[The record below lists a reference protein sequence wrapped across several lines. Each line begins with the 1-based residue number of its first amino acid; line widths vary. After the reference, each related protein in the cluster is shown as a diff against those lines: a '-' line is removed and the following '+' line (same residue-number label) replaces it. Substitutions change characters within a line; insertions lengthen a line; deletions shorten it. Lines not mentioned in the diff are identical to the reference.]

1 MLKNLVSAVD
11 LKLRQHFHTGSPL
24 KESEAYRQFYP
35 SIDRAIHQLDE
46 DSKPKITVNLQSL
59 SQIREDSAT
68 TRDSLLTDEDRNN
81 DVIATATVET
91 LRATSQNGNT
101 NTIVENNV
109 ENDMRNIVESIE
121 ESVVNETLHATSLQP
136 TATNTTATN
145 TAAPQSA
152 ESIEIQIL
160 RALIS
165 DGDASTIIK
174 ANHLMPSIAAER
186 INEMF
191 YDQFADNIVDC
202 DGAKIWII
210 DDYKDDIK
218 I

>member
-1 MLKNLVSAVD
+1 
-11 LKLRQHFHTGSPL
+11 L

-59 SQIREDSAT
+59 SQIREDSDT
-68 TRDSLLTDEDRNN
+68 TRDSLLTDEDRDNG
-81 DVIATATVET
+81 IATATVET
-91 LRATSQNGNT
+91 LRATSQNGNQF
-101 NTIVENNV
+101 VENNMG
-109 ENDMRNIVESIE
+109 NDMRNIVKSIA
-121 ESVVNETLHATSLQP
+121 ESVENETLHATSLQP
-136 TATNTTATN
+136 TAAN
-145 TAAPQSA
+145 TAAPQN

-165 DGDASTIIK
+165 DGDASAIIK
-174 ANHLMPSIAAER
+174 ANHLMPSIAAEK